1 MAALPTI
8 TITGFAATIAQIVI
22 LRELLVCFSGNELSM
37 GLVLACWLIWNAAG
51 CRLGEAYVSRTPPGF
66 FLLGIFLMLAAIF
79 LPVSV
84 LMIRA
89 AGILWRLSP
98 GEIPAFWPMLQICF
112 WGAGLFSPLS
122 GILFSLCWAV
132 YRTQPGRVAP
142 RRPIFIFVGE
152 GLGAAAGGLVF
163 YFVFIGHYSALTA
176 VWITS
181 SVLLLAS
188 AGWIR
193 PWRLLKNNFLPRI
206 TWSAVAIL
214 VGCAIGF
221 SDEIETMSRRW
232 QWGSHIVAVYDTA
245 YHNLALTRE
254 EDQCSFFA
262 NGHWLFSTPD
272 PPSREHAVHPAL
284 LQHPAPKTVL
294 LLGGG
299 IAGLVEEIGKYSEI
313 QRIDYVDPDPDL
325 VRFAQRHLPSETTRF
340 LREPRLHLI
349 HQDIGAFLRGDTFRY
364 DVILMNTGDP
374 VNAGMNRFYTA
385 EFFSGIKKRLSS
397 DGIFSFAVSGG
408 EDMLGAAQAGYLRSI
423 YQTLTLVFP
432 DVALY
437 PGDAF
442 RFFAASEAGKLLRTP
457 EDLVTRLR
465 DRNLPLF
472 YVREDTLQDRM
483 SPFRMH
489 YFQSMIAGV
498 SDEAPPNRDFS
509 PTCYREALILWSAQ
523 WYPKIREGIPWLT
536 QVRSGWLWGFSVSAG
551 ALFLLVAARRRIP
564 INSAIAGCVLTAGG
578 ATMVLQMVLLLAFQI
593 LEGFLYLQLAL
604 ILSFFMAGLSAG
616 AAWSTAR
623 PGKCPS
629 IATRLIRVQILISA
643 YPLLLI
649 LILYLLHGVFRAAV
663 SPTVSA
669 WLFSAL
675 SFIAGMMDG
684 ALFSLAVERTAE
696 TGSPLKG
703 RGGRLYALDLVGAA
717 AGLSLAT
724 FPLLPVYG
732 LLPTLLCVSGACL
745 MSLVPFIFI
754 KRQAGSPAWPK
765 P

>member
-37 GLVLACWLIWNAAG
+37 GLVLTCWLIWNAAG
-51 CRLGEAYVSRTPPGF
+51 CRMGEAYVSRKRPGF
-66 FLLGIFLMLAAIF
+66 FLPGIFLMLAAIF

-89 AGILWRLSP
+89 AGILWGLSP
-98 GEIPAFWPMLQICF
+98 GEIPALWPMLQICF
-112 WGAGLFSPLS
+112 WSTGLFSPLT
-122 GILFSLCWAV
+122 GALFSLCWAV
-132 YRTQPGRVAP
+132 FETQPEGKTP
-142 RRPIFIFVGE
+142 RRPVFIFVGE
-152 GLGAAAGGLVF
+152 GLGAAVGGLVF
-163 YFVFIGHYSALTA
+163 YFVFIGHFSTMTA

-181 SVLLLAS
+181 SIILLAS
-188 AGWIR
+188 AGWVR
-193 PWRLLKNNFLPRI
+193 PWHLLKGHIPGRI
-206 TWSAVAIL
+206 SWSAVAIL
-214 VGCAIGF
+214 LGCAIGF
-221 SDEIETMSRRW
+221 SDKIETMSRRW
-232 QWGSHIVAVYDTA
+232 QWGSHVVAVYDTA

-254 EDQCSFFA
+254 QDQYSFFA

-272 PPSREHAVHPAL
+272 PSGREHAVHPAL

-349 HQDIGAFLRGDTFRY
+349 HRDIGAFLRSDNFRY

-374 VNAGMNRFYTA
+374 VNAGMNRFYTV
-385 EFFSGIKKRLSS
+385 EFFAEIKNRLSS

-408 EDMLGAAQAGYLRSI
+408 EDMLGTAQAGYLRSI
-423 YQTLTLVFP
+423 YRTLTLVFP
-432 DVALY
+432 DVTLY

-465 DRNLPLF
+465 DRNLHLF
-472 YVREDTLQDRM
+472 YVREDTLQDRL
-483 SPFRMH
+483 SPFRLD
-489 YFQSMIAGV
+489 YFQSMIAGASDGV
-498 SDEAPPNRDFS
+498 SPNRDFS
-509 PTCYREALILWSAQ
+509 PTCYREALILWSTQ
-523 WYPKIREGIPWLT
+523 WYPKIREGFSWLT
-536 QVRSGWLWGFSVSAG
+536 QVRSGWLWGFSVSAV

-564 INSAIAGCVLTAGG
+564 INSAIAVCVLTAGG
-578 ATMVLQMVLLLAFQI
+578 ATMVMQMVLLLTFQI

-604 ILSFFMAGLSAG
+604 IVSFFMAGLSAG

-629 IATRLIRVQILISA
+629 IVTRLIRVQILISA

-649 LILYLLHGVFRAAV
+649 VILYLLHGVLRAAV

-669 WLFSAL
+669 WIFPAL
-675 SFIAGMMDG
+675 SFIAGVMDG
-684 ALFSLAVERTAE
+684 ALFSLAVAGTAE
-696 TGSPLKG
+696 TGSSLNG
-703 RGGRLYALDLVGAA
+703 RGGRLYALDLAGAA
-717 AGLSLAT
+717 GGLILAT

-754 KRQAGSPAWPK
+754 KR
-765 P
+765 